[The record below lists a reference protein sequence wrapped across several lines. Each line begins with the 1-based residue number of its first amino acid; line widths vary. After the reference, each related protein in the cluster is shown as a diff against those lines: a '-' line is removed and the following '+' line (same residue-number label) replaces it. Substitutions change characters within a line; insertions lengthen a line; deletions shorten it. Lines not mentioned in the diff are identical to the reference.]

1 MQADEYQL
9 NNQRIVIAS
18 DVNNLSRA
26 AATQLIQHAREAI
39 RHHGAF
45 YLALS
50 GGSTPVRLHETLALP
65 VYQQQIEWDKVHI
78 YFGDERNVP
87 SDHPDSN
94 YRMAQETLLTKVPI
108 PSSQVHAMP
117 TGCEEMQ
124 DCARRYAELLA
135 RLPQRHGKPCFDL
148 ILLGMGN
155 DGHTASLFPQTT
167 ILAECDRSVA
177 AVYVAK
183 LSSWRVSLTY
193 PVINL
198 ANAVMILVSG
208 PAKAE
213 MLYEVFNEP
222 KHDYPI
228 QRIHNEHLEWY
239 VDTAAAARLI
249 ESDVGI
255 SG

>member
-18 DVNNLSRA
+18 DVNNLSQA
-26 AATQLIQHAREAI
+26 AATQLIKCAREAI
-39 RHHGAF
+39 RQHGAF

-50 GGSTPVRLHETLALP
+50 GGSTPVHLHETLALP
-65 VYQQQIEWDKVHI
+65 AYQQQIEWDKVHI